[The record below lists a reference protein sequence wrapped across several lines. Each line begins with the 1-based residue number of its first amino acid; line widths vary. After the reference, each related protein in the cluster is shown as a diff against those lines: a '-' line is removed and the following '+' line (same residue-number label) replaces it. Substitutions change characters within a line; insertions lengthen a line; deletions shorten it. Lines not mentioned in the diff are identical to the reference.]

1 MTREETAELLALI
14 TAFWPEFV
22 HQGHVTVNAWHLML
36 ADIPAAVAREAL
48 VLLAA
53 TRSFPPRPAD
63 LLDAV
68 AELTLPPDARL
79 SPAEA
84 WGLVLET
91 VRAVGYYREPNL
103 PGIVG
108 QAVRIIGWREICT
121 SENVEATRA
130 HFLRVYEQLQ
140 RRARRDAVLPAPLR
154 ERLALDRALAPSP
167 SHALARAER
176 PVSLR
181 ELMQTLPAPHP
192 REERDDD
199 A

>member
-14 TAFWPEFV
+14 TAFWPDFV

-36 ADIPAAVAREAL
+36 AEIPASVAREAL

-53 TRSFPPRPAD
+53 TRSFSPRPAD
-63 LLDAV
+63 LLDAI

-79 SPAEA
+79 TPAEA

-91 VRAVGYYREPNL
+91 VRAVGYYREPDL
-103 PGIVG
+103 PGLVG

-130 HFLRVYEQLQ
+130 HFFRVYEQLQ
-140 RRARRDAVLPAPLR
+140 RRARRDAVLPEPLR
-154 ERLALDRALAPSP
+154 EQLAIDHALAPSRT
-167 SHALARAER
+167 HALARADR
-176 PVSLR
+176 VVSIR
-181 ELMQTLPAPHP
+181 DLMQTLPAPLP
-192 REERDDD
+192 REDGDDE